1 VSERPHE
8 PRARTSDAE
17 ATHAAPLAAPVL
29 PPVDDPFTRTAPIA
43 TVRSGAVVAGL
54 CAGLA
59 RRLGTDARLVRASLA
74 ALFLVAALAVWPLAL
89 LLGLLYVATWLVLPR
104 EDALP
109 LLHEF
114 EF

>member
-1 VSERPHE
+1 VIERPLHS
-8 PRARTSDAE
+8 RAGAIDA
-17 ATHAAPLAAPVL
+17 AAPLGAPVL
-29 PPVDDPFTRTAPIA
+29 PPVDDPFTRTASIA
-43 TVRSGAVVAGL
+43 TVRSGAAVAGL

-59 RRLGTDARLVRASLA
+59 RRIGADALLVRTAVA
-74 ALFLVAALAVWPLAL
+74 AVFLVAAIAVWPVAL
-89 LLGLLYVATWLVLPR
+89 LVGLLYVATWLVVPR